1 MGSSSSLPTWT
12 CVLTT
17 LVVSF
22 ANKPLYMLEPS
33 PLPKFIFLKAGDIFI
48 TVLFLIIKIKIS
60 ISGHKS
66 HF

>member
-33 PLPKFIFLKAGDIFI
+33 LLPKFIFLKAGDIFI
-48 TVLFLIIKIKIS
+48 TVLFLIIKIKNIN
-60 ISGHKS
+60 
-66 HF
+66 